1 MRPAA
6 ASLVPRRAL
15 VIDKDA
21 TTRETAATLLREQG
35 FTVVTAGD
43 GAEALTVFAR
53 DWYPLV
59 IAGHDTP
66 TLDGF
71 EVASRLRVIALAP
84 VYVILLTGSTDAL
97 EHERGYCAGVDQFLL
112 LQNFPGEA
120 VAKAEAG
127 MVALRR
133 RRSSRT
139 GADDEPATV
148 DLENGAHTARHLI
161 GRLHAEIAHAAR
173 TGKPLKLLSIGIDTD
188 DELAFARCNVNASVS
203 STLLAAAH
211 GTIRPK
217 LDWVARLPAPA
228 HACRLVVV
236 MPESTPAAAAAVE
249 QGVRNAFVHWNVE
262 SASSDVHLSCGL
274 ATVAG
279 GDAPTTALA
288 LLSQAERQRRARD
301 TPAADSAAVQR
312 TGTA

>member
-112 LQNFPGEA
+112 LQNFPG
-120 VAKAEAG
+120 K
-127 MVALRR
+127 LWRKPRR
-133 RRSSRT
+133 
-139 GADDEPATV
+139 AWWP
-148 DLENGAHTARHLI
+148 
-161 GRLHAEIAHAAR
+161 
-173 TGKPLKLLSIGIDTD
+173 
-188 DELAFARCNVNASVS
+188 C
-203 STLLAAAH
+203 
-211 GTIRPK
+211 
-217 LDWVARLPAPA
+217 
-228 HACRLVVV
+228 
-236 MPESTPAAAAAVE
+236 
-249 QGVRNAFVHWNVE
+249 
-262 SASSDVHLSCGL
+262 
-274 ATVAG
+274 AG
-279 GDAPTTALA
+279 GVHHGPAPTTNP
-288 LLSQAERQRRARD
+288 RQWTSRTVHTPRA
-301 TPAADSAAVQR
+301 T
-312 TGTA
+312 